1 MQLASLLLADRQVP
15 ASTAAAICASL
26 APVLDAL
33 MRGVDVKSVDFQAAK
48 NAYNS
53 WLESSWLDPRGDT
66 PAGAES
72 AVPSAMPTSAVAST
86 STTGGLLGPPSG
98 PPPCLPRPP
107 IRKPKPINGWS
118 IEQYGLSGFS
128 GLYAQG
134 LHVPRVATIRQVML
148 WLLQSAPGMPTDGPL
163 SFADLGAGTC
173 AACVGARFA
182 LRDHVGGEHAFK
194 VWH

>member
-66 PAGAES
+66 PAGADG
-72 AVPSAMPTSAVAST
+72 AVT
-86 STTGGLLGPPSG
+86 
-98 PPPCLPRPP
+98 
-107 IRKPKPINGWS
+107 
-118 IEQYGLSGFS
+118 
-128 GLYAQG
+128 
-134 LHVPRVATIRQVML
+134 VP
-148 WLLQSAPGMPTDGPL
+148 
-163 SFADLGAGTC
+163 
-173 AACVGARFA
+173 
-182 LRDHVGGEHAFK
+182 
-194 VWH
+194 